1 MRMTKIITT
10 LVFISIVCL
19 GKAQH
24 TGYTLVKDTAVFK
37 QQFAVASQ
45 KINSVQSDFVQEK
58 NLSMLSEKIISKGRF
73 WFKKDNKVRMEYN
86 QPFQYLMVLSNNN
99 IYIKDGQKENKISA
113 SSNKLFQQINRIVID
128 CVKGSAFSN
137 TDFRINVFENKQTYL
152 IELSPVVKNLK
163 DIFKTINVTVDKK
176 DYSVLS
182 IQMNEVSGDYTSINF
197 INKQINANLPDAL
210 FTAH

>member
-1 MRMTKIITT
+1 MNKLTAI
-10 LVFISIVCL
+10 LVFVIVAYSVR
-19 GKAQH
+19 AQH
-24 TGYTLVKDTAVFK
+24 AGYTIVKDTAAFR
-37 QQFAVASQ
+37 QQFAAASQ
-45 KINSVQSDFVQEK
+45 KINSLQSDFVQEK
-58 NLSMLSEKIISKGRF
+58 NLSMLSEKIVSKGKF

-86 QPFQYLMVLSNNN
+86 QPFQYLMILNNNN

-113 SSNKLFQQINRIVID
+113 SSNKLFQQINKIVID

-137 TDFRINVFENKQTYL
+137 TDFTINIFENKQAYL
-152 IELSPVVKNLK
+152 TELSPVAKNLK
-163 DIFKTINVTVDKK
+163 DIFKTINITVDKK

-197 INKQINANLPDAL
+197 INKQINASLPDAL

>member
-1 MRMTKIITT
+1 MRMNKLTAI
-10 LVFISIVCL
+10 LVFIIIAGSI
-19 GKAQH
+19 KAQH
-24 TGYTLVKDTAVFK
+24 AGYTPVKDTAVFR
-37 QQFAVASQ
+37 QQFATASQ

-58 NLSMLSEKIISKGRF
+58 NLSMLSEKIVSKGKF

-86 QPFQYLMVLSNNN
+86 QPFQYLMILNNNN

-137 TDFRINVFENKQTYL
+137 TDFTINIFENKQTYL
-152 IELSPVVKNLK
+152 IELSPVAKNLK
-163 DIFKTINVTVDKK
+163 DIFKSINVTVDKK

-182 IQMNEVSGDYTSINF
+182 IQMNEVSGDYTLINF
-197 INKQINANLPDAL
+197 VNKQINASLPDAL
-210 FTAH
+210 FTTH